1 VPARPEVPLQK
12 PHLEATAADLAGCD
26 ASTSSSEACEA
37 REPPLAAINADNAH
51 GTTTKQ
57 NGDGRHSDQNN
68 SKMRQTTPLLALN
81 TTPTSMQGF
90 RPIRS
95 DNAAPLGDNSNE
107 LNADTVATCALSIA
121 AAVGE
126 PATETASCMLAAW
139 PTPTCS
145 DEDRPS

>member
-1 VPARPEVPLQK
+1 MGAQL
-12 PHLEATAADLAGCD
+12 LWAAGK
-26 ASTSSSEACEA
+26 
-37 REPPLAAINADNAH
+37 AAELR
-51 GTTTKQ
+51 
-57 NGDGRHSDQNN
+57 DGHSCAN